1 MHTAAMVADA
11 YTRTEVQ
18 SRSPLELVVMLY
30 DGADKYLSQARQ
42 AIEERDAVAKREA
55 ISRALAVVSELQ
67 NNLNLEAGGEIAA
80 SLDVLYSFV
89 NEKLVDANVK
99 NDPSA
104 VEQAIKVIKPLREAW
119 TQLATPAA
127 TQVSGGAR

>member
-11 YTRTEVQ
+11 YTRTAIQ

-42 AIEERDAVAKREA
+42 AIERRDAVAKREA

-67 NNLNLEAGGEIAA
+67 NNLNLDAGGEIAA
-80 SLDVLYSFV
+80 SLDSLYSFV
-89 NEKLVDANVK
+89 NEKLVDANLK
-99 NDPSA
+99 DDATA
-104 VEQAIKVIKPLREAW
+104 VDQAIRVITPLRDAW
-119 TQLATPAA
+119 TQLASPAA
-127 TQVSGGAR
+127 TETSGDAR

>member
-42 AIEERDAVAKREA
+42 AIEQRDAGAKREA

-80 SLDVLYSFV
+80 SLDALYSFV
-89 NEKLVDANVK
+89 SEKLVDANVK
-99 NDPSA
+99 NDPAA
-104 VEQAIKVIKPLREAW
+104 VEQAIRVITPLRDAW
-119 TQLATPAA
+119 TELATPAA